1 MYLHYATEFFK
12 IDFLLLS
19 IIVSIQC
26 TGVKIAVIHQ
36 IFPTK
41 LIKSMISDVDKF
53 SKMSDSKKK
62 KEKKIEIIWII
73 THNSQH
79 ITLLS
84 VSMIKVKCKIKQK
97 QSK

>member
-1 MYLHYATEFFK
+1 M
-12 IDFLLLS
+12 
-19 IIVSIQC
+19 
-26 TGVKIAVIHQ
+26 
-36 IFPTK
+36 
-41 LIKSMISDVDKF
+41 LINSLKCLTV
-53 SKMSDSKKK
+53 KKK

-97 QSK
+97 QSKQKDESRLISKENRMPFKLYPEKNNFTKFSG

>member
-1 MYLHYATEFFK
+1 
-12 IDFLLLS
+12 
-19 IIVSIQC
+19 
-26 TGVKIAVIHQ
+26 
-36 IFPTK
+36 
-41 LIKSMISDVDKF
+41 MISDVDKF